1 MAGASQASDVSG
13 RSFSQSSLI
22 CISALRMKMVTAMA
36 VAVTDLSF
44 ELGICFL
51 SLWQD
56 DPWNPE
62 SLEVEMIS
70 MLVSQRHVVQARL

>member
-1 MAGASQASDVSG
+1 
-13 RSFSQSSLI
+13 
-22 CISALRMKMVTAMA
+22 MKMVTAMA

-51 SLWQD
+51 GLWQD

-62 SLEVEMIS
+62 SLEAEMIS